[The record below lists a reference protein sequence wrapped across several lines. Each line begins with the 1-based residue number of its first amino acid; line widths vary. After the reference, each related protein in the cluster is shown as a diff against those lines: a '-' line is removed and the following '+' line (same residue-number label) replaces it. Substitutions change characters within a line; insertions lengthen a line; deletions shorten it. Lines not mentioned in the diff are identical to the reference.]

1 MSSSATVGGTDS
13 LPPPWQATELAW
25 VAAQASP
32 NTRRHYRTSWVA
44 FQQFMGGDADPL
56 RITSDDVN
64 AWIASLRARGQ
75 AASTIA
81 SRVAACASLFDFIA
95 RHTPELL
102 TDRHGR
108 LRSNPFRN
116 EAVRRP
122 RVKSAN
128 GPQPLADATVQGLL
142 GRINTD
148 CLSGARD
155 QAFLLTALTTG
166 WQTAA
171 LVGLRWAGRRAAEDG
186 AVVEL
191 WQHGAA
197 QTPAPL
203 PPAACGAIRHYLTL
217 AGRWPLA
224 AGEPVWLPLRSDG
237 VANFG
242 RARPDA
248 RRPISGAR
256 PHRNA
261 PAPCQPHQQGAQPR
275 GRPPPAHA
283 LLALRHTFHSRTL
296 LSPSTQF
303 SIPKFA
309 LVVDEELGC
318 ADEVAFQGARQEI
331 RSACLSDDQI
341 LPALQGRL
349 IRSNHSDVS
358 RI

>member
-1 MSSSATVGGTDS
+1 MITPRWWLGSCGCRPRPARHADPPGRRRGAVAAGDGAPSAARRPATPTVGGTDS
-13 LPPPWQATELAW
+13 LPTGSRVGQTDPLPPPWQATELAW

-95 RHTPELL
+95 RHAPELL

-186 AVVEL
+186 AFRPGATL
-191 WQHGAA
+191 CLRGGAA
-197 QTPAPL
+197 
-203 PPAACGAIRHYLTL
+203 
-217 AGRWPLA
+217 
-224 AGEPVWLPLRSDG
+224 LR
-237 VANFG
+237 
-242 RARPDA
+242 RAV
-248 RRPISGAR
+248 RR
-256 PHRNA
+256 
-261 PAPCQPHQQGAQPR
+261 
-275 GRPPPAHA
+275 
-283 LLALRHTFHSRTL
+283 
-296 LSPSTQF
+296 
-303 SIPKFA
+303 
-309 LVVDEELGC
+309 
-318 ADEVAFQGARQEI
+318 
-331 RSACLSDDQI
+331 
-341 LPALQGRL
+341 
-349 IRSNHSDVS
+349 
-358 RI
+358 

>member
-13 LPPPWQATELAW
+13 LPTGSRVGQTDPLPTPWQATELAW

-95 RHTPELL
+95 HHAPELL

-142 GRINTD
+142 GRINTA

-186 AVVEL
+186 EVVEL

-248 RRPISGAR
+248 RRPISGAQANNILRRRLRLAGVPR
-256 PHRNA
+256 PEQYHVRD
-261 PAPCQPHQQGAQPR
+261 
-275 GRPPPAHA
+275 
-283 LLALRHTFHSRTL
+283 LRHTFARKYLAVGGDANGLGRQLEHARPSVTQHYIARLTRPMADDAL
-296 LSPSTQF
+296 L
-303 SIPKFA
+303 A
-309 LVVDEELGC
+309 GWV
-318 ADEVAFQGARQEI
+318 
-331 RSACLSDDQI
+331 
-341 LPALQGRL
+341 
-349 IRSNHSDVS
+349 
-358 RI
+358 